1 MPVSIS
7 RVLFILCC
15 IVTSEQ
21 QQILRKEAYET
32 VPQLVSSAGY
42 PVEKHRAT
50 TSDGYILQL
59 HRIPAGKRIARK
71 AYSAKGKKAVLI
83 GHGLLGSS
91 GDFVIMG
98 PEKSLAYMLADAG
111 YDVWLANFRGNIY
124 TSHRNYTR
132 NDPKFWEYSFHEHGK
147 YDLPACIDKVLNV
160 TGLPK
165 LFYIGYSMGTT
176 TFFVMA
182 SEKPE
187 YNDKVI
193 TFLALAPAVYLSHL
207 KGIVELLLK
216 NFNISERLKNRGL
229 LSINLKRDIFD
240 VFIKNMCYSKKSK
253 DNLCMSFVYMLV
265 GEDDEQYDQ
274 EVTALMLSRIQPA
287 SFRQVEHFGKIAM
300 TDVFTSWEDGLWG
313 AVKPYNLDNVR
324 VPVTLLYGMND
335 QLTEVSQI
343 KRLAEKLNSTGVLED
358 FRPACSWH
366 KFNHLD
372 FTFAFD
378 VGTLFNKPLVKTV
391 GALFNKY
398 G

>member
-1 MPVSIS
+1 MAVSIS
-7 RVLFILCC
+7 RVFFILCC
-15 IVTSEQ
+15 FVTSEQ

-42 PVEKHRAT
+42 PIEKHRAT

-111 YDVWLANFRGNIY
+111 YDVWLTNFRGNIY
-124 TSHRNYTR
+124 TAHKNYTR

-165 LFYIGYSMGTT
+165 ILYVGYSMGTT

-182 SEKPE
+182 SERPE
-187 YNDKVI
+187 YNDKI
-193 TFLALAPAVYLSHL
+193 ISFLALAPAVYLSHL
-207 KGIVELLLK
+207 KETVEWLLK
-216 NFNISERLKNRGL
+216 DLNILDRLKNRGL
-229 LSINLKRDIFD
+229 LSISIRREILD
-240 VFIKNMCYSKKSK
+240 VFIRSMCYSKKSK
-253 DNLCMSFVYMLV
+253 DNVCMSIVYTFV

-274 EVTALMLSRIQPA
+274 EVAALMLARIQPA
-287 SFRQVEHFGKIAM
+287 SFRQLEHFAKIAM
-300 TDVFTSWEDGLWG
+300 TDAFTSWEDGLWG
-313 AVKPYNLDNVR
+313 DVKPYNLDNVR

-335 QLTEVSQI
+335 QLTEKTQI
-343 KRLAEKLNSTGVLED
+343 QRLAGKLNATGVLDE
-358 FRPACSWH
+358 FRPACSWR
-366 KFNHLD
+366 KFNHID
-372 FTFAFD
+372 FTFAYD
-378 VGTLFNKPLVKTV
+378 VGMLFNKPLIKTV
-391 GALFNKY
+391 GALFDKY